1 MVRFNALSP
10 VFIEAEQLSLLLA
23 VSQLLPPKKIVVDL
37 PSGERNS
44 GRFSGVVCN
53 IVVFSGRFLAAH
65 STNPLCAHLF
75 LHNTQSMSS
84 TRGAPPNTLTINKPN
99 F

>member
-10 VFIEAEQLSLLLA
+10 VFIEAEQLSLWA

-44 GRFSGVVCN
+44 GKFSAVVVYN
-53 IVVFSGRFLAAH
+53 VAVYLAAH
-65 STNPLCAHLF
+65 SANALCSHLF
-75 LHNTQSMSS
+75 VHNTQSMSS
-84 TRGAPPNTLTINKPN
+84 TMGTPPNILIIDKPK